1 MWRVNAAK
9 AIPCRVS
16 APMVLILLMTLW
28 GCAAVWQPV
37 QGRQNAPGWSIA
49 LPDGWMHFAT
59 PAYDMYSK
67 DGPYLQYIL
76 VQERPLTQEFH
87 FTTRTMA
94 VDMLPHEMA
103 GIIIDNLRADPQIRN
118 FSLVSSAPVMVA
130 GRPGFKLIYTYQD
143 RQGVEMQTIYYGTV
157 HMDRFFNLR
166 YTATKRH
173 YFAADRD
180 TFEQVARS
188 LRLTADI

>member
-1 MWRVNAAK
+1 MRPVNTVK
-9 AIPCRVS
+9 GMPWLITV
-16 APMVLILLMTLW
+16 PMALILLVVLF

-49 LPDGWMHFAT
+49 LPDGWMHLAA
-59 PAYDMYSK
+59 PAYDMFSK

-76 VQERPLTQEFH
+76 VQERPLSQRFH

-94 VDMLPHEMA
+94 ADMLPHEMA
-103 GIIIDNLRADPQIRN
+103 GIIIDNLRSDPQIRDFDLLAN
-118 FSLVSSAPVMVA
+118 GPAMVG

-143 RQGVEMQTIYYGTV
+143 RQGVEMQAIYYGTV
-157 HMDRFFNLR
+157 HAERFFNLR

-173 YFAADRD
+173 YFTADRD